1 MEIDPENFTSLMD
14 QMHGPSLLLGLCI
27 GAAVMGGILLVAYNR
42 VQRSHLLL
50 SLRMEQAG
58 KNNRRLEDEAEQLRR
73 ERNNLREQ
81 NHLLERDTI
90 GLEAGLRETR
100 TIARERQQ
108 LFEQTSQQMEDDFG
122 NLSRKVLAE
131 QGRVL
136 RDQHAD
142 GLETLLL
149 PVRDQ
154 LDGFKKK
161 VEDVYDRESRDR
173 VSLIKEIEHLKNLN
187 ERISRDAV
195 NLTQALQGANKLQ
208 GQWGEMVLER
218 LLEESGLR
226 PGREFETQVSI
237 RDEND
242 KLKQPD
248 VIIHLPGKR
257 DVIIDAKV
265 SLNSYLEACRTGDA
279 EKQELH
285 LKNHLASL
293 QKHIRGLSSKQYQQL
308 PGLTTL
314 DFVLL
319 FIPVEGAFQ
328 AAVSGKPDLLTQAMR
343 RRVVIAGPSTLL
355 AILRTI
361 HHMWRLD
368 EQGRNGLVIAKE
380 AGNLY
385 DKFVGFVEAFTEV
398 GTRLDQAKQSWQVA
412 EKRLAT
418 GKGNLI
424 SRTAALKKLGVQP
437 SKDLPGDR

>member
-1 MEIDPENFTSLMD
+1 
-14 QMHGPSLLLGLCI
+14 
-27 GAAVMGGILLVAYNR
+27 
-42 VQRSHLLL
+42 
-50 SLRMEQAG
+50 
-58 KNNRRLEDEAEQLRR
+58 
-73 ERNNLREQ
+73 
-81 NHLLERDTI
+81 
-90 GLEAGLRETR
+90 
-100 TIARERQQ
+100 
-108 LFEQTSQQMEDDFG
+108 MEDDFG

-136 RDQHAD
+136 RVQHTD

-161 VEDVYDRESRDR
+161 VEDVYDRETRDR

-195 NLTQALQGANKLQ
+195 NLTQALQGTNKLQ

-226 PGREFETQVSI
+226 SGREFETQVSI
-237 RDEND
+237 RDEQG

-279 EKQELH
+279 DKQELH
-285 LKNHLASL
+285 LKSHLASL
-293 QKHIRGLSSKQYQQL
+293 QKHISGLSSKQYQQL
-308 PGLTTL
+308 PGLTTV

-328 AAVSGKPDLLTQAMR
+328 AAVTGKPDLLSQAMR

-398 GTRLDQAKQSWQVA
+398 GIRLDQAKQSWQMA

-424 SRTAALKKLGVQP
+424 SRAASLKKLGVQP
-437 SKDLPGDR
+437 GKELPGDR